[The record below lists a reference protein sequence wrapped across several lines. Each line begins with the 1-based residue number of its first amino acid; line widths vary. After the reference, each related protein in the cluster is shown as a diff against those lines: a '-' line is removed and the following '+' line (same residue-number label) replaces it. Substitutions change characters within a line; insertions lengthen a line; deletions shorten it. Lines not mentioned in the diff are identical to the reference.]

1 MENLS
6 LELLVKVIIFYN
18 FLLFGIFGKIL
29 ELYSKDLYF
38 EIQLER
44 KRVGIH
50 ESVFQKKKRTIAPQK
65 PQPVQPS
72 WLDLGNIGS

>member
-6 LELLVKVIIFYN
+6 LELLVKVLIFYN

-50 ESVFQKKKRTIAPQK
+50 ESVFQKKKRTTAPQK

>member
-50 ESVFQKKKRTIAPQK
+50 ESVFQKKKKEQSRHK
-65 PQPVQPS
+65 NHNLS
-72 WLDLGNIGS
+72 SLLGLI

>member
-50 ESVFQKKKRTIAPQK
+50 ESVFQKKKE
-65 PQPVQPS
+65 QPRHKNHNLS
-72 WLDLGNIGS
+72 SLLGLI